1 MEGPGASWLQLI
13 HAVRAPFAY
22 WVVRNLRSVPAVVA
36 SVGDADPHEGHRLFP
51 APVTMKIRYFPD
63 TDTLYIALAER
74 DSSSSQAISDNLIV
88 DFDAQ
93 GRPVGVTLEHYSL
106 ISDSSAIETLLPIT
120 PTLQPA

>member
-1 MEGPGASWLQLI
+1 LTGLSQG
-13 HAVRAPFAY
+13 H
-22 WVVRNLRSVPAVVA
+22 
-36 SVGDADPHEGHRLFP
+36 DPIPEPSTAGC
-51 APVTMKIRYFPD
+51 ATITMKIRYFPD

-74 DSSSSQAISDNLIV
+74 DSSSSEAISDNLIV

-120 PTLQPA
+120 PALQPA